1 MTRKIHL
8 SHQSIGL
15 FDLHSFQMQS
25 PILTQGIFL
34 QTEIL
39 FYEHICIDVG
49 QYQLSK
55 LSALLIIFGWGLAS
69 LLPQ

>member
-8 SHQSIGL
+8 SHQSIEL
-15 FDLHSFQMQS
+15 LELHTFQMQTS
-25 PILTQGIFL
+25 ILIQGSFL

-39 FYEHICIDVG
+39 FYEHLCINVG

-55 LSALLIIFGWGLAS
+55 LSALLIIFG
-69 LLPQ
+69 